1 MFRLLDKYR
10 PESKKAKLERLRAKA
25 QAKADGKEAAP
36 GKRPLVVKVG
46 ECFFLKSFI
55 SACP

>member
-25 QAKADGKEAAP
+25 QAKADGKEATP
-36 GKRPLVVKVG
+36 SKRSLVVKVG
-46 ECFFLKSFI
+46 K
-55 SACP
+55 